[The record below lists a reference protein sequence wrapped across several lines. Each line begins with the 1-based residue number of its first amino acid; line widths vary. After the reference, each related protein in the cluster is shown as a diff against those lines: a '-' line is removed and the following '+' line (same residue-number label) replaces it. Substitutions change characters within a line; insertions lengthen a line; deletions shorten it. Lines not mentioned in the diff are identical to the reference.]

1 MVIAILEKVA
11 PPVPEIVAEVEQRLR
26 GVYGDRLKAV
36 YLYGSY
42 ARGDQRAGGSDIDLA
57 VVLDRFDSHFEEI
70 ERTGDIRVDVSL
82 RHGMIVSIQP
92 LSEEAFASDVSRLS
106 RIIRREGVRIA

>member
-1 MVIAILEKVA
+1 MVTAALENVA

-26 GVYGDRLKAV
+26 DMYGDRLKAV

-42 ARGDQRAGGSDIDLA
+42 ARGDQRPGDSDIDLA

-82 RHGMIVSIQP
+82 RYGMIVSIQP
-92 LSEEAFASDVSRLS
+92 LSEEALASEPSRLS
-106 RIIRREGVRIA
+106 RIIRREGVQLA